1 MLALVYL
8 PVFAQSHPPP
18 QNAPA
23 AAPAATETSLTPQK
37 RIDISPRVALKM
49 LLKHDAPQ
57 YPTEAIAAGIQGMVV
72 LWAQIDVNGRV
83 SDLKIVNGP
92 SVFQKVAMDSAQKWI
107 YKPFLVDGKPVEVN
121 TKIYLVFTMENHRAS
136 VYSSAP

>member
-1 MLALVYL
+1 MHPQRRLL
-8 PVFAQSHPPP
+8 PQSRLLLPRKESIFHR
-18 QNAPA
+18 AWRS
-23 AAPAATETSLTPQK
+23 T
-37 RIDISPRVALKM
+37 RVALKM
-49 LLKHDAPQ
+49 LLKHDAPE

-92 SVFQKVAMDSAQKWI
+92 SVFQKVAMDSARKWI